1 MALPMTRVSG
11 VAGGAAI
18 GAGPGNAKAAPG
30 SGFDVSDLSDGG
42 AAARI
47 GPMPA
52 LPPAGLAGMLALQ
65 EAEADMVGD
74 RNARR
79 HGLAVLEA
87 LRALQHGLLD
97 ASGDAGQQVAA
108 LLRLADATNVVA
120 DAGLADVLAAIRLR
134 AKIELLR
141 RGVETA

>member
-11 VAGGAAI
+11 VAGGAPVSTGSAK
-18 GAGPGNAKAAPG
+18 AKAAPG
-30 SGFDVSDLSDGG
+30 GGFDVSDLSDGVAG
-42 AAARI
+42 ARI
-47 GPMPA
+47 GAMPA
-52 LPPAGLAGMLALQ
+52 VPSAGLAGMLALQ
-65 EAEADMVGD
+65 EAEAETVGN

-87 LRALQHGLLD
+87 LRALQYSLLG
-97 ASGDAGQQVAA
+97 ASSDAGQEVAA
-108 LLRLADATNVVA
+108 LLRLADTTNAVA
-120 DAGLADVLAAIRLR
+120 DAALADVLAAIRLR